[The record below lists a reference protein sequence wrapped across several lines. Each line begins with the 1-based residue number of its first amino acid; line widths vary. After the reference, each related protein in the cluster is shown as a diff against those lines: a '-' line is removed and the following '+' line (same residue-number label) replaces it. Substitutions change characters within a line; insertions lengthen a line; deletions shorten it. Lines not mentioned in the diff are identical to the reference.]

1 MFFEDLGMWGCEFV
15 VDLLDLGGF
24 VMWVFVNLM
33 NSFDFVVFCILG
45 LDFGLWGD
53 LIVCS

>member
-1 MFFEDLGMWGCEFV
+1 MFFEDLGLWGCEFV